1 MGFLFGRSRL
11 VLQSSVTSP
20 LGQVTLAGYLRNNRG
35 IPLDQ
40 MRTYGRYALVYIL
53 GGSGHM
59 KSGDLPPVKC
69 RAGDLLFIY
78 PEIPH
83 GYGAGPGRTW
93 SEFYLVFNGP
103 VFDFWRR
110 AGLLQPDRPVRRL
123 PHLRRWLPQLEAI
136 AEPGLPDTAIG
147 MQRRVC
153 RLQKLLADIAVDG
166 DLEPHPIAWL
176 DTARRRL
183 AETSSGSPEAI
194 AHELGL
200 SYETF
205 RKEFKRQSGRPPARY
220 RMDRL
225 MEQARVLLTE
235 QNLSNKQVA
244 EILGFSDEFHFSRRF
259 HQACGQRPRQFRRA
273 SR

>member
-1 MGFLFGRSRL
+1 MGIFFKRSRL
-11 VLQSSVTSP
+11 VLQSSVMSP
-20 LGQVTLAGYLRNNRG
+20 LGQVSLAGYLRNNRG
-35 IPLDQ
+35 IPLGQ

-53 GGSGHM
+53 DGSGRM
-59 KSGDLPPVKC
+59 KSGNLPLVKC

-83 GYGAGPGRTW
+83 GYGAGPGKTW

-103 VFDFWRR
+103 IFDFWRR
-110 AGLLQPDRPVRRL
+110 AGLLQPDRPVHRL

-153 RLQKLLADIAVDG
+153 RLQKFLADIAVERDV
-166 DLEPHPIAWL
+166 EPHPMPWL
-176 DTARRRL
+176 ETARRRL
-183 AETSSGSPEAI
+183 AKTPSSSPETI
-194 AHELGL
+194 AHDLGL

-205 RKEFKRQSGRPPARY
+205 RKEFKRNIGRPPARY

-225 MEQARVLLTE
+225 MEQARILLTE
-235 QNLSNKQVA
+235 QNLSNKQVS

-259 HQACGQRPRQFRRA
+259 HQVCGQSPRQFRRA
-273 SR
+273 QR